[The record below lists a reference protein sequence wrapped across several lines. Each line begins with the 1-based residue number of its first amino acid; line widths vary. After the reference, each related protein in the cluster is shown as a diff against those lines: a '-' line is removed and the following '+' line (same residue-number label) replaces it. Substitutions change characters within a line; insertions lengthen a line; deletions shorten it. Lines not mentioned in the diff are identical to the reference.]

1 MNLKIKYIFFT
12 QQVKVS
18 VEVIC
23 RLFNKKSTENYT
35 DFEDSV
41 LMLNIKIQS
50 VLRYVSEISLLIN
63 MYSALTSTRTSLLL
77 DYFKGNR
84 GQFSLKHSHYF
95 KDE

>member
-1 MNLKIKYIFFT
+1 M
-12 QQVKVS
+12 KVS
-18 VEVIC
+18 VEVIY
-23 RLFNKKSTENYT
+23 RLFNKNRLRITT

-50 VLRYVSEISLLIN
+50 VLQYVSEISLLIN
-63 MYSALTSTRTSLLL
+63 MYCALTSTPTSLLL